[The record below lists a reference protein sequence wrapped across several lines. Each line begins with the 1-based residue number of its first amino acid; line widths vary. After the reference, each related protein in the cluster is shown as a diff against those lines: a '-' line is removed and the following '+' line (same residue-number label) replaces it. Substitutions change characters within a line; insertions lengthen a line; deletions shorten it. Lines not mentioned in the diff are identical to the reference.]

1 MEWPWTRRRT
11 IIAGTAI
18 ALLLLVVFA
27 LRPSRLDVET
37 AVAERAEL
45 EVLVEEDGRTRA
57 VDRYVVTAP
66 VAGQVERIDAREG
79 AVVQRGDVVAR
90 IQPMPLDA
98 PTESALR
105 AALTSA
111 EARRAAASAARDQVV
126 AALAQARREVE
137 RRRELVEQ
145 GALAA
150 EQLEQYV
157 LATRLRE
164 DELRSADQAMRAAA
178 ADVEAAR
185 AALLAARTG
194 TATGSAVAVR
204 APADGLLLRVP
215 ERSAR
220 VVAAGTPLVEIGDPG
235 ALEVVVDVL
244 TMDAVRVQPGMRAT
258 LRNWGGPP
266 LAATVRTLEPSAFTR
281 ISALGVEEQRVN
293 VILDL
298 GERPAELGDGYRV
311 DAAISVWSGTD
322 ILAVP
327 TAALFRTGTGWSLFT
342 VDGGRARLREV
353 RVGERSG
360 TRAQVLAGIEA
371 GDTVVLFPPDALA
384 DGDRVRARD

>member
-18 ALLLLVVFA
+18 ALVFLVAIA
-27 LRPSRLDVET
+27 LRPSPTDVET
-37 AVAERAEL
+37 AVAGRT
-45 EVLVEEDGRTRA
+45 EVEVVVEEDGRTRA

-66 VAGQVERIDAREG
+66 VAGQLERIDAREG
-79 AVVQRGDVVAR
+79 AVVQRGDVLAR

-105 AALTSA
+105 AALTAA
-111 EARRAAASAARDQVV
+111 EARRAAAASARDQVA

-178 ADVEAAR
+178 ADVDAAR

-220 VVAAGTPLVEIGDPG
+220 VVSAGTPLVEIGDPG
-235 ALEVVVDVL
+235 ALEVIVDVL

-258 LRNWGGPP
+258 LRNWGGAP
-266 LAATVRTLEPSAFTR
+266 LGATVRTLEPSAFTR

-298 GERPAELGDGYRV
+298 DERPAELGDGYRV
-311 DAAISVWSGTD
+311 DAAISVWAGADVLT
-322 ILAVP
+322 VP
-327 TAALFRTGTGWSLFT
+327 SAALFRTGTGWSLF
-342 VDGGRARLREV
+342 VAEGGRARLRV
-353 RVGERSG
+353 VQVGERSG
-360 TRAQVLAGIEA
+360 ARTQITAGLEA
-371 GDTVVLFPPDALA
+371 GDTVILFPPDALS

>member
-18 ALLLLVVFA
+18 ALVLLVAIA
-27 LRPSRLDVET
+27 LRPSPTDVET
-37 AVAERAEL
+37 AVAGRT
-45 EVLVEEDGRTRA
+45 EVEVVVEEDGRTRA

-66 VAGQVERIDAREG
+66 VAGQLERIDAREG
-79 AVVQRGDVVAR
+79 AVVQRGDVLAR

-105 AALTSA
+105 AALTAA
-111 EARRAAASAARDQVV
+111 EARRAAAASARDQVA

-178 ADVEAAR
+178 ADVDAAR

-235 ALEVVVDVL
+235 ALEVIVDVL

-266 LAATVRTLEPSAFTR
+266 LGATVRTLEPSAFTR

-298 GERPAELGDGYRV
+298 DERPAELGDGYRV
-311 DAAISVWSGTD
+311 DAAISVWAGTD
-322 ILAVP
+322 VLTVP
-327 TAALFRTGTGWSLFT
+327 SAALFRTGTGWSLF
-342 VDGGRARLREV
+342 VVEGGRARLREV
-353 RVGERSG
+353 QVGERSG
-360 TRAQVLAGIEA
+360 ARTQIIAGIEA
-371 GDTVVLFPPDALA
+371 GDTVILFPPDALS
-384 DGDRVRARD
+384 DGERVRARD

>member
-18 ALLLLVVFA
+18 VVVLLVVLA
-27 LRPSRLDVET
+27 LRPSPTDVET
-37 AVAERAEL
+37 AVAGRTAL

-57 VDRYVVTAP
+57 VDRYMVTAP
-66 VAGQVERIDAREG
+66 VAGQLERIDAREG
-79 AVVQRGDVVAR
+79 AVVQRGDVLAR

-98 PTESALR
+98 PTDSALR

-111 EARRAAASAARDQVV
+111 EARRAAAASARDQVA

-178 ADVEAAR
+178 ADVDAAR

-235 ALEVVVDVL
+235 ALEVIVDVL

-266 LAATVRTLEPSAFTR
+266 LGATVRTLEPSAFTR

-298 GERPAELGDGYRV
+298 DERPAELGDGYRV
-311 DAAISVWSGTD
+311 DAAISVWAGTD
-322 ILAVP
+322 VLIVP
-327 TAALFRTGTGWSLFT
+327 SAALFRTGTGWSLF
-342 VDGGRARLREV
+342 VVEGGRARLREV
-353 RVGERSG
+353 QVGERSG
-360 TRAQVLAGIEA
+360 ARTQIIAGIEA
-371 GDTVVLFPPDALA
+371 GDTVILFPPDALS
-384 DGDRVRARD
+384 DGERVRARD